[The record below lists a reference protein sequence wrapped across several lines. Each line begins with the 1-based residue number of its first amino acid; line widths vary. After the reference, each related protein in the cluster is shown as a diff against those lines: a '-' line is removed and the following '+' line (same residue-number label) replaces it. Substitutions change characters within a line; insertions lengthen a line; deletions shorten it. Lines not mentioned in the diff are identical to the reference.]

1 MDIII
6 VFLVFILSLIM
17 TIKGGDWFVDSA
29 TLVAKITGI
38 PNILIGA
45 TIVSVA
51 TTLPEL
57 LVSSIATYNEYY
69 DIAVGNVVGSVI
81 CNIGLIL
88 GLVAILSPIK
98 IERKS
103 FLIKGGFMVLSCIIL
118 IILLL
123 DTIITGKEGN
133 LLLLLFAIYI
143 LLNIVELKL
152 KPQKNSSEY
161 DPGTNNKN
169 QVFKIVVKFIAG
181 AMLIIIGAKL
191 MVDNGVKIAK
201 FLKVPDQF
209 VSLTLIALG
218 TSLPELITAISS
230 VLKKQHEI
238 AVGNILGA
246 NILDILM
253 VLGVCSKIGERG
265 IVISYQNIMFGARIY
280 NIPQTLYVDIPIALL
295 IMLVLVIGGVIFKKI
310 GRVLGLS
317 LMVIYITYLTALS
330 KLFL

>member
-1 MDIII
+1 MEII
-6 VFLVFILSLIM
+6 VVFLIFILSLVI

-57 LVSSIATYNEYY
+57 LVSTIATYNEYY

-88 GLVAILSPIK
+88 GLVALLSPIK

-103 FLIKGGFMVLSCIIL
+103 FLIKGSFMLVSCLVL
-118 IILLL
+118 IILLR
-123 DTIITGKEGN
+123 DTIITGREGN
-133 LLLLLFAIYI
+133 FLLFLFFLYI
-143 LLNIVELKL
+143 LLNIAELKFKPGNNPLDYDL
-152 KPQKNSSEY
+152 KEK
-161 DPGTNNKN
+161 GKN
-169 QVFKIVVKFIAG
+169 QIVKIMVQFILG
-181 AMLIIIGAKL
+181 AIFIILGAKL
-191 MVDNGVKIAK
+191 MVDSGVKIAR
-201 FLKVPDQF
+201 FLRVPDQF

-230 VLKKQHEI
+230 VLKGQAEI

-246 NILDILM
+246 NILDILI
-253 VLGVCSKIGERG
+253 VLGICSKIGEKG
-265 IVISYQNIMFGARIY
+265 VVISYQNIMFGAKIY
-280 NIPQTLYVDIPIALL
+280 NIPQSLYLDIPIALF
-295 IMLVLVIGGVIFKKI
+295 IMLTLVIGGAASKKI
-310 GRVLGLS
+310 GRVLGAS
-317 LMVIYITYLTALS
+317 LLLIYIVYLTALS